1 MKTKGLKRNLV
12 AVCAGLCLAL
22 CVVTPTSATRIC
34 GTYYG
39 TPSCIIINRGMPAKA
54 TTSKDMRITASTS
67 QAKVG
72 DIVTLTA
79 SGKAGHNGFSAGEF
93 IRFFDLHNGHVS
105 ELTGGK
111 FANRKGAI
119 TWSREFMK
127 IIGIDET
134 GVHDLCALG
143 EGSGKVACARVTVSW

>member
-1 MKTKGLKRNLV
+1 MKKYVIT
-12 AVCAGLCLAL
+12 VCVGFCAAL
-22 CVVTPTSATRIC
+22 CAVAPANATRIC

-39 TPSCIIINRGMPAKA
+39 VPSCIIINRGMPTKA
-54 TTSKDMRITASTS
+54 TTSKGMAITISRPE
-67 QAKVG
+67 AKVG

-79 SGKAGHNGFSAGEF
+79 GGKGGRHGFKPGEF

-105 ELTGGK
+105 ELVGGK
-111 FANRKGAI
+111 WATGKGSI
-119 TWSREFMK
+119 TWTREFMK